1 MTGLPRSDNRLL
13 RLNVGFLLK
22 EGPGYSREFGF
33 SQDSTFVIEDVVISQ
48 LHGVLRLT
56 RTRQG
61 IVIQG
66 TLRTQI
72 STECMRCLTPFDL
85 PCNIE
90 LSELFIYPAS
100 PESSPAPSPYI
111 VDDGG
116 FIDLQPI
123 IREEGILAIP
133 IRALCSPDCE
143 GLCSQCGQKL
153 SEGTCDCT
161 EERIDPR
168 LSPLRALLDDQ
179 RL

>member
-1 MTGLPRSDNRLL
+1 VTGLPRSDNRLL

-22 EGPGYSREFGF
+22 EGPGYSREFDF
-33 SQDSTFVIEDVVISQ
+33 DQDGTFVIEDVVISQ

-66 TLRTQI
+66 TLHTQI
-72 STECMRCLTPFDL
+72 SADCVRCLTPCQL

-90 LSELFIYPAS
+90 ISELFVYPA
-100 PESSPAPSPYI
+100 PPSSIPPSNPYV

-123 IREEGILAIP
+123 IREEGILAVP
-133 IRALCSPDCE
+133 IQVLCSPDCK
-143 GLCSQCGQKL
+143 GLCSYCGQNL
-153 SEGTCDCT
+153 NEGTCNCAD
-161 EERIDPR
+161 ERIDPR
-168 LSPLRALLDDQ
+168 LSSLRALLDD
-179 RL
+179 R